1 MIFTLILSAVGC
13 SDEESTPCE
22 HSYTDGICSECGA
35 ADPDYK
41 PEEGGEDEVC
51 EHKYVDGICSECGDA
66 DITKI
71 KATLNGADL
80 GSYVIVYSEETDYAE
95 RAAEYIQSE
104 IKARAGKTLAVCK
117 AGEDSG
123 EGLAILVGETE
134 RELSKSLDAECGD
147 LQFAISSDGED
158 VALEGEFFV
167 IAAAAYYFVA
177 EYIPS
182 GKDFSAEVP
191 NEVRVLDPVQ
201 EKANN
206 YFLLIGDG
214 MGELQTKMFDYLDVS
229 DAGAAISDGESK
241 FYGYMLPY
249 FGYSMTNS
257 LSGTTDS
264 AAAATAMATGYKT
277 YNRYL
282 GLDGEK
288 NERKNLVELA
298 LELSMGA
305 AVLTTDLLTGATPSG
320 FTVHVEDRGSSE
332 EIRNQQYEL
341 TSQSGVIIDGNYSS
355 YTKNIVKLLENDVTD
370 ALDKLSKKDGFFM
383 MYEEAHIDKS
393 CSNLDIDKA
402 FLSLIRFNQI
412 IGRVMEYAFYNP
424 DTMVIITADHETGD
438 LTVDGEG
445 NPVIQTEEH
454 TGQNVP
460 IFAYGVGAEAF
471 DGVTIENTEI
481 PKIIASLWGVSDFAK

>member
-1 MIFTLILSAVGC
+1 MVLSSALVTVGC
-13 SDEESTPCE
+13 SDEDGTQPCE
-22 HSYTDGICSECGA
+22 HRYTDGICDKCGN
-35 ADPDYK
+35 
-41 PEEGGEDEVC
+41 E
-51 EHKYVDGICSECGDA
+51 

-71 KATLNGADL
+71 VATLNGASL
-80 GSYVIVYSEETDYAE
+80 GEYKIVYSEESDYAE
-95 RAAEYIQSE
+95 RAAEYIQSQ
-104 IKARAGKTLAVCK
+104 IKARAGKTLAICK
-117 AGEDSG
+117 ASEDAG
-123 EGLAILVGETE
+123 VGAAILVGETG
-134 RELSKSLDAECGD
+134 RALSESLDEECGD
-147 LQFAISSDGED
+147 LQFAIGSDGVD
-158 VALEGEFFV
+158 IALEGELFV
-167 IAAAAYYFVA
+167 IAAAAYYFIA

-191 NEVRVLDPVQ
+191 SEARVLDPIKEEV
-201 EKANN
+201 NN

-214 MGELQTKMFDYLDVS
+214 MGELQTKMFEYLEISED
-229 DAGAAISDGESK
+229 GADISDGESE

-249 FGYSMTNS
+249 FGYSMTDS

-282 GLDGEK
+282 GIDGDK

-305 AVLTTDLLTGATPSG
+305 AVLTTDLFTGATPSG
-320 FTVHVEDRGSSE
+320 FTVHVEDRGNSE
-332 EIRNQQYEL
+332 EIRNEQYEL
-341 TSQSGVIIDGNYSS
+341 TSQRGVIIDGNCSS
-355 YTKNIVKLLENDVTD
+355 YNKNIIKLLENDVTD

-383 MYEEAHIDKS
+383 MYEEAHIDKA
-393 CSNLDIDKA
+393 CSNFDIDKA

-445 NPVIQTEEH
+445 NLVIQTEEH
-454 TGQNVP
+454 TSKNVP
-460 IFAYGVGAEAF
+460 IFAYGTGADVF
-471 DGVTIENTEI
+471 DDATIENTEI
-481 PKIIASLWGVSDFAK
+481 AKILASLWGVSDFGE